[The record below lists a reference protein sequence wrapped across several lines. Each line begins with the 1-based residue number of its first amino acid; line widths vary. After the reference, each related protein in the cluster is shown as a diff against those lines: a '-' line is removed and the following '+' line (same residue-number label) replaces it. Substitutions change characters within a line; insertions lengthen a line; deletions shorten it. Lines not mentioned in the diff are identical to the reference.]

1 MAEVLTK
8 LKANV
13 NGEVVDAQICYQNC
27 VVNKPTF
34 KTINGQSITGEGA
47 FSLASSTHTHNNA
60 TSSAAGFMSADDKI
74 KLGGISTGANK
85 VTFLYI
91 DGVLTISED

>member
-13 NGEVVDAQICYQNC
+13 NGEVVDAQVCYNNC
-27 VVNKPTF
+27 VTNKPTF
-34 KTINGQSITGEGA
+34 KTINGAAITGSGN
-47 FSLASSTHTHNNA
+47 FSLATDPHTHNNA

-74 KLGGISTGANK
+74 KLGGISSGANK
-85 VTFLYI
+85 VTFLYV
-91 DGVLTISED
+91 DGVLTISEA